1 MCQENPI
8 FGNRLWASMAE
19 RSALPNATKGRAI
32 LAATSAPDYNP
43 LIRKIESIFTL
54 SDDERQTF
62 EGLPMQVT
70 AVGENQDIVRQGD
83 HPSRSC
89 LLLSG
94 FACVYK
100 ITGAGKRQIVG
111 FSIAGDMP
119 DLASLHLDIL
129 DNSVST
135 LTQCRVGFVTHE
147 ALRDLCMRYPRIT
160 SAFWRETLIDAAIFR
175 EWVTNVGQREA
186 YSRIAHVFCELL
198 VRLRAVG
205 LAEDHTYDLPITQ
218 AEFADAIGVS
228 TVHVNRV
235 LQEMRANGLIELSG
249 DRLFVPDWEALKKA
263 GDFDPTYLH
272 LKKEQA

>member
-1 MCQENPI
+1 VAN
-8 FGNRLWASMAE
+8 
-19 RSALPNATKGRAI
+19 
-32 LAATSAPDYNP
+32 TSPPEYNP
-43 LIRKIESIFTL
+43 LILKLDSIFTL
-54 SDDERQTF
+54 TDDERKALAN
-62 EGLPMQVT
+62 LPMQV
-70 AVGENQDIVRQGD
+70 VVIKEGQDIVRAGD
-83 HPSRSC
+83 QPSRSC

-111 FSIAGDMP
+111 FNIPGDMP
-119 DLASLHLDIL
+119 DLQSLHLDIL

-135 LTQCRVGFVTHE
+135 LTQCRVGFITHE
-147 ALRDLCMRYPRIT
+147 ALRGICERYPRIT
-160 SAFWRETLIDAAIFR
+160 TAFWRDTLIDAAIFR

-186 YSRIAHVFCELL
+186 YSRMAHVFCELI

-205 LAEDHTYDLPITQ
+205 LVEDHRCDLPITQ
-218 AEFADAIGVS
+218 AEFGDALGVS

-235 LQEMRANGLIELSG
+235 LQEMRATGLIELSG

-272 LKKEQA
+272 LRKEQAAA